1 MSLSSA
7 TKAGQLR
14 GLDPTSVSNFF
25 SAQIEANKL
34 VQTQVDILQGA
45 LLSAGIFATVRNDG
59 TYYQLLVSKED
70 STTARKVLEALAE
83 VRRP

>member
-14 GLDPTSVSNFF
+14 GLDLQSVSNFF

-59 TYYQLLVSKED
+59 TYYQLVVNKED
-70 STTARKVLEALAE
+70 SATARKVLETLSEA
-83 VRRP
+83 RRP